1 MGPDGQGSGSGVPM
15 KGRQEGPGQVAI
27 IDRRQEEIRQ
37 EDDKAKER
45 QQGRLPVDES
55 PVGVALH
62 PRLSGKG
69 LKRNQLLLSRY
80 A

>member
-1 MGPDGQGSGSGVPM
+1 MGPDGQGSGPGVLL
-15 KGRQEGPGQVAI
+15 KGRQECRAQVAI

-37 EDDKAKER
+37 EDDKAKEG

-62 PRLSGKG
+62 PRLW
-69 LKRNQLLLSRY
+69 
-80 A
+80 